1 MSSNLSKKE
10 EVMSSISIQ
19 KLMKCELFGDVLEFQ
34 VHDDTLICLY
44 AGILTISDGNWKSSL
59 PWRKGI
65 V

>member
-19 KLMKCELFGDVLEFQ
+19 KLMKCELFGD
-34 VHDDTLICLY
+34 
-44 AGILTISDGNWKSSL
+44 ILRVSNAWWYFDLFVCRYSHYQ
-59 PWRKGI
+59 WRKLE